1 MEELRRPVIPGYL
14 QLLAL
19 SSHILKSPSNPMVPQ
34 DTRTDS
40 RANGR
45 RALSSAN
52 VVVTRKPRDF
62 FSSYISQ
69 SPFQVL
75 VPINLDPSSSSPGG
89 ALCAVLYHS
98 TS

>member
-1 MEELRRPVIPGYL
+1 MVELRRPVISGYL

-19 SSHILKSPSNPMVPQ
+19 SSHIFKSPSNPMIPQ

-40 RANGR
+40 GAKGR

-69 SPFQVL
+69 SPFRVL

-89 ALCAVLYHS
+89 ALCAVRYHS